1 MAVTGPGE
9 RRPAV
14 EIRVRGVL
22 YVRVERCPRW
32 LAHVIFSAGAAAAGW
47 LVARHPWLLTR

>member
-9 RRPAV
+9 CRPAV
-14 EIRVRGVL
+14 EIRIRGVL
-22 YVRVERCPRW
+22 YMRIERCPRW
-32 LAHVIFSAGAAAAGW
+32 LAHVIFSAAAAAAGW